1 MYSGMVCLSLC
12 GEVAY
17 LPWVVILQDDL
28 KSVEW
33 NAVFADEV
41 HKIKVRHLLIY
52 SFQTHLICSEL
63 C

>member
-17 LPWVVILQDDL
+17 LPCVVILQDDL

-52 SFQTHLICSEL
+52 SFQTHLNCSEL